1 MPNYSFCGALRCFYV
16 SGFSGSK
23 QAVAMVASLIRVA
36 VAVAVVVGVIE
47 VIVKSRDSYDIEL
60 RIVPVVTAVIIAVDA
75 VVS

>member
-1 MPNYSFCGALRCFYV
+1 M
-16 SGFSGSK
+16 
-23 QAVAMVASLIRVA
+23 RVA

-47 VIVKSRDSYDIEL
+47 VIVKRRDSYDIEF